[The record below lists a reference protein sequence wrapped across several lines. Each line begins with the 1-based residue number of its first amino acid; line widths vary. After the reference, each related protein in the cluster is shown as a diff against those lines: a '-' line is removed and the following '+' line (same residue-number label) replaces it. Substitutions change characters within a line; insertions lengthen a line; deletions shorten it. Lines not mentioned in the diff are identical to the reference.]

1 MSTEAARITQLLRLA
16 VKYYKP
22 FYICKHNATNLR
34 SRKYFLELSPK
45 SMKFSDSQ
53 TYSSLAWT
61 RDWGDYAN
69 IWNRTN
75 NWRQRTLTVDPS
87 WHYGWLYSL
96 QVIDFLSL
104 TPLRIVATAKI
115 NVECCTSLTGQE
127 QVLGA
132 TVFPAWVF
140 AWECIF
146 SWDEGITTGT
156 PAVTLTPSCF
166 CWVVQ
171 RWNTIVPG
179 SMAFFSAFGAPATL
193 PECTRLCC
201 GRLVRSLSSPAAL
214 PALFWGRKFSVEL
227 GMPGRKGAGGRF
239 TWRGSSLV
247 QPH

>member
-104 TPLRIVATAKI
+104 TPLRIVATVKNKRGMLHLFDRSGAS
-115 NVECCTSLTGQE
+115 VRGYCVPCMGVCMRVHLF
-127 QVLGA
+127 LGWRNYHRD
-132 TVFPAWVF
+132 TCSHPHSFLF
-140 AWECIF
+140 LL
-146 SWDEGITTGT
+146 G
-156 PAVTLTPSCF
+156 
-166 CWVVQ
+166 
-171 RWNTIVPG
+171 G
-179 SMAFFSAFGAPATL
+179 SKVKHYCS
-193 PECTRLCC
+193 R
-201 GRLVRSLSSPAAL
+201 
-214 PALFWGRKFSVEL
+214 
-227 GMPGRKGAGGRF
+227 
-239 TWRGSSLV
+239 
-247 QPH
+247 